1 MSCDK
6 EALKQILGKT
16 IKAVRV
22 KCDPEL
28 SNPMSQLVLVFTDDT
43 SFELYADRP
52 IFTLNGLNPC
62 DQQPTQAY
70 FRAPSGSTEISVEVA
85 LEEK

>member
-6 EALKQILGKT
+6 EALQQILGKT
-16 IKAVRV
+16 IQAVRV
-22 KCDPEL
+22 KCDPKL
-28 SNPMSQLVLVFTDDT
+28 STPMSQLVLVFTDGT

-52 IFTLNGLNPC
+52 IFTLNGLNSGGRQHPR
-62 DQQPTQAY
+62 AY

>member
-6 EALKQILGKT
+6 EVLKQILGKT

-22 KCDPEL
+22 KCDPKL
-28 SNPMSQLVLVFTDDT
+28 STPMSRIVLVFTDDT

-52 IFTLNGLNPC
+52 IFTLNGLNPSGK
-62 DQQPTQAY
+62 QPTQTY
-70 FRAPSGSTEISVEVA
+70 FRAPSGSTEISVDVA